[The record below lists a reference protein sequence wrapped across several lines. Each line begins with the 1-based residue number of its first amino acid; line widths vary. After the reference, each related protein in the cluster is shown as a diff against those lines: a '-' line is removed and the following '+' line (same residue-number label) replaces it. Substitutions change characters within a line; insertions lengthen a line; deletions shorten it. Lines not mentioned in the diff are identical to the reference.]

1 MPTIRERLTNVFL
14 APERKQAME
23 AASIFME
30 AYKMGPS
37 ILPPERLIS
46 RLAELDSRY
55 VDLLMRQLQ
64 TNANMLEYKAT
75 EEDRIRTV
83 YSARRLYDNDVISER
98 SVNVWTD
105 FGFGLH
111 VTVTPRDPAA
121 QEVWK
126 EFWTSDENAVVLGQ
140 REIQNQSIQLLNDG
154 DFMYVYFTDKLKTGK
169 TKIRLVPTEQIKG
182 KTEDG
187 VIALP
192 EDANT
197 PVLYRREVTV
207 KGAAEVT
214 YYQDWRVTDEMLQLE
229 TTDSGNGFGAIT
241 STLVPDDGTLAG
253 DDGTQIRAMLV
264 AHNRRGN
271 RGWPLITTGMPWIV
285 AYRDFLQDRAAV
297 ARAISMF
304 VNKVSAEGGQRA
316 IDAIATKLQSSLAA
330 SGAGSETNPR
340 PTAGSTWVENKAA
353 TLERLPLNTGASDAQ
368 TDGSALLAQAALSSA
383 TFPHWFGRGESFR
396 LATAS
401 AMEMPTLRAF
411 NRYQLFWSS
420 VWQDMAKYVLTA
432 AVEFGGAKIKDF
444 TVDVSTDAV
453 IDVAIDDIQK
463 SATSLNDMYDRGLIQ
478 DPIAGR
484 IAEQLMRVV
493 VETIG
498 IGDTEE
504 IFSPDLTP
512 DEKAA
517 QVKKDQDE
525 KDAADKA
532 AADAAAAAAQN
543 KNPDGTIPPTGQPP
557 EGEPVPESG
566 DWSKQLAAKITK
578 LRKVSER

>member
-30 AYKMGPS
+30 AYQMGPR

-83 YSARRLYDNDVISER
+83 YSARRMYDSDVLSE
-98 SVNVWTD
+98 SICDIWTD
-105 FGFGLH
+105 FGFGLN
-111 VTVTPRDPAA
+111 VDVTPRDEVA

-126 EFWTSDENAVVLGQ
+126 EFWTADENAFVLGQ
-140 REIQNQSIQLLNDG
+140 REIQNLSTQVLVDG
-154 DFMYVYFTDKLKTGK
+154 DFLLVFFTNTLKGGFTQ
-169 TKIRLVPTEQIKG
+169 IRVVPTEEIKG
-182 KTEDG
+182 ETEDG
-187 VIALP
+187 VITLP
-192 EDANT
+192 QDSAV
-197 PVLYRREVTV
+197 PVLYRREKTV
-207 KGAAEVT
+207 KGVATVT
-214 YYQDWRVTDEMLQLE
+214 YYQDWRSTPEMLRE
-229 TTDSGNGFGAIT
+229 IEM
-241 STLVPDDGTLAG
+241 PEDGELA
-253 DDGTQIRAMLV
+253 DQSGTQVRAMLV
-264 AHNRRGN
+264 AHRRRGN
-271 RGWPLITTGMPWIV
+271 RGWPLMTTGMPWAV

-304 VNKVSAEGGQRA
+304 VNKISVEGGQRA

-353 TLERLPLNTGASDAQ
+353 TLERLPLNTGASDANI
-368 TDGSALLAQAALSSA
+368 DGGALLAQAGLAGRIY
-383 TFPHWFGRGESFR
+383 PHWLGKGEAFR
-396 LATAS
+396 LATS
-401 AMEMPTLRAF
+401 TSMERPLLRAF

-420 VWQDMAKYVLTA
+420 VWQDMSKYVLEM
-432 AVEFGGAKIKDF
+432 AVEFGSAKITDF